1 MPSQIYTRQGDAGL
15 TCLGD
20 GTRLPKNAV
29 RVEAYG
35 EVDETNA
42 WISTARSHLAHPAD
56 RLLEQSLE
64 FLQHRLYNCSCHL
77 ATPLAAA
84 GASRGAPSSAGPS
97 ISEADLAYLE
107 RTIDAFEEAT
117 GPLRVFVLPGGT
129 PGASLLHVA
138 RTVCRRAERRV
149 VALGLEEP
157 LDPLVLRFLNRS
169 SDFLF
174 AAARYANTLGKV
186 GDEAWDKNFPIP
198 PAAGG

>member
-1 MPSQIYTRQGDAGL
+1 
-15 TCLGD
+15 
-20 GTRLPKNAV
+20 V
-29 RVEAYG
+29 RGEAYG
-35 EVDETNA
+35 EVDEANA
-42 WISTARSHLAHPAD
+42 WISTARSHLARDTD

-77 ATPLAAA
+77 APPLAAA
-84 GASRGAPSSAGPS
+84 GASGQEAPSSSAPS
-97 ISEADLAYLE
+97 ISEADLAYWE

-149 VALGLEEP
+149 VALGLDEP
-157 LDPLVLRFLNRS
+157 LDPLVLRFLNRT

-174 AAARYANTLGKV
+174 AAARYANMRGKV

-198 PAAGG
+198 PAG